1 VYVIQPDGA
10 PPSWKVLT
18 LQRAAGTRCP
28 LTWETVHGH
37 IEDGELPERAA
48 IREVREETGLAV
60 DRLYNVT
67 VQPFYLHSINT
78 IEMSVVFAAFV
89 RIPAMVVLGPE
100 HQAYSWD
107 SVAGA
112 RSRYVWPRSR
122 AALDDIV
129 ALLSSG
135 DAGDVEDVLRV
146 F

>member
-1 VYVIQPDGA
+1 VIQPDGS

-37 IEDGELPERAA
+37 IEEGELPERAA
-48 IREVREETGLAV
+48 IREVREETGLVV

-67 VQPFYLHSINT
+67 VQPFYLHAINT
-78 IEMSVVFAAFV
+78 IELAAVFAAF
-89 RIPAMVVLGPE
+89 IKMPATVAIGPE

-107 SVAGA
+107 SVAAA
-112 RSRYVWPRSR
+112 RARYVWPRSK

-129 ALLSSG
+129 ALLSNG
-135 DAGDVEDVLRV
+135 NAGNVEDVLRV